1 MGLLTSKIRFRLG
14 MRVRNRSYAT
24 GQPIGATGTVALV
37 AGVRG
42 KSIYCDPSRMMVFVR
57 WDNGAEHGVFRGE
70 LEKAP
75 K

>member
-14 MRVRNRSYAT
+14 MRVCNRSYMN
-24 GQPIGATGTVALV
+24 GLPIGATGTVALV

-42 KSIYCDPSRMMVFVR
+42 KSIYCDPSRVMVFVQ
-57 WDNGAEHGVFRGE
+57 WDNGTAHGVFRGE
-70 LEKAP
+70 LEKSP